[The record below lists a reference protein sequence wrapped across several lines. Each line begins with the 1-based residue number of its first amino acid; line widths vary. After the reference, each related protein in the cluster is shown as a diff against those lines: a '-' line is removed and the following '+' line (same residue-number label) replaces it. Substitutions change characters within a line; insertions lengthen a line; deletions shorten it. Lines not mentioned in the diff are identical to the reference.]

1 MPTLPACRL
10 IAVLAVALLSM
21 AASAQTPAPAG
32 TDSPEAIL
40 AALKHALVE
49 AAQEQ
54 TVNVISSAFIDS
66 SGALVESNYFDTEA
80 TVRGV
85 RVTEY
90 LPAPEQAAVDPTASL
105 PASLQNA
112 RDGVCAVDAATRYRP
127 TLLVSARTDLGQG
140 RVNDADADVIKQ
152 HARGLISNSA
162 AISDNWV
169 LVLEDELASG
179 LSQYDRLLTGMV
191 PFDDADYALQ
201 WSLSNTPPTSTES
214 TDGGVRQLVQQGIS
228 GAQSAARSAAQ
239 TAAQYAS
246 SAARYLA
253 EANPIAPLNLPASD
267 PAVTLYHELTLI
279 NRRTGATLHTQAFD
293 VTLPAADSQLRRS
306 PPQLASDVTRDLGP
320 QLEAFFEDLEEA
332 HACQLRQFAV
342 LPADVLPAAGSQPDS
357 PTQTLQIR
365 IGAANN
371 ARPGDRFLII
381 ETPWEGGQQT
391 LNSNLVSSLSI
402 GEIVQVDEF
411 QSTLQVIA
419 GNGSARDL
427 KFALPF

>member
-1 MPTLPACRL
+1 MPSLPACRL
-10 IAVLAVALLSM
+10 MAALAGALLSM
-21 AASAQTPAPAG
+21 AAGAQTPAPSD

-49 AAQEQ
+49 AAQQ
-54 TVNVISSAFIDS
+54 QSVNVISSAFIDS
-66 SGALVESNYFDTEA
+66 SGALVEANYFDTQA

-85 RVTEY
+85 RVLEY
-90 LPAPEQAAVDPTASL
+90 LPAPEQAPVDHISTL

-112 RDGVCAVDAATRYRP
+112 RAGVCAVNAATRYRP

-140 RVNDADADVIKQ
+140 RVNDADAELIKQ
-152 HARGLISNSA
+152 HARALMNNHDA
-162 AISDNWV
+162 FSDNWL
-169 LVLEDELASG
+169 LVHEDEQASG

-191 PFDDADYALQ
+191 AFDTADYALQ
-201 WSLSNTPPTSTES
+201 WSLSKTAPSRSN
-214 TDGGVRQLVQQGIS
+214 GVVRQLVQQGIS
-228 GAQSAARSAAQ
+228 GARA
-239 TAAQYAS
+239 AAQYAS

-253 EANPIAPLNLPASD
+253 EVNPIAPIERPASE
-267 PAVTLYHELTLI
+267 PAITLYHQLALI
-279 NRRTGATLHTQAFD
+279 NRRTGATLHTQAFA

-306 PPQLASDVTRDLGP
+306 PPQLANDVTRELGP
-320 QLEAFFEDLEEA
+320 QLEEFFEDVEAA

-342 LPADVLPAAGSQPDS
+342 LPATGSQPDS
-357 PTQTLQIR
+357 PTQELQIR

-371 ARPGDRFLII
+371 AKPGDRFLMI

-391 LNSNLVSSLSI
+391 LNSNLVGSLSI

-419 GNGSARDL
+419 GNGSAREL

>member
-10 IAVLAVALLSM
+10 IAVLAGALLSM
-21 AASAQTPAPAG
+21 AAGAQSPAPAD

-40 AALKHALVE
+40 AALKHALVD

-90 LPAPEQAAVDPTASL
+90 LPAPEEAAVDHTATLPESL
-105 PASLQNA
+105 RNA
-112 RDGVCAVDAATRYRP
+112 RDGVCAVGATTRYRP

-140 RVNDADADVIKQ
+140 RVNDADADIIKQ
-152 HARGLISNSA
+152 HARELMSNHA
-162 AISDNWV
+162 AINDNWV
-169 LVLEDELASG
+169 LMHEDELASG

-191 PFDDADYALQ
+191 PFDNADYALQ
-201 WSLSNTPPTSTES
+201 WSLSKTPPTRN
-214 TDGGVRQLVQQGIS
+214 DGRVRQLVEQGIS
-228 GAQSAARSAAQ
+228 GTQ
-239 TAAQYAS
+239 TAAQYAR

-253 EANPIAPLNLPASD
+253 EANPIVPLNLPASD
-267 PAVTLYHELTLI
+267 PAVTLYHELALI
-279 NRRTGATLHTQAFD
+279 NRRTGATLHTHTFD
-293 VTLPAADSQLRRS
+293 VTLPATDSQLRRS
-306 PPQLASDVTRDLGP
+306 PPQLASDVTRDLAP
-320 QLEAFFEDLEEA
+320 QLDDFFEELEAA

-342 LPADVLPAAGSQPDS
+342 LPAVGSQPDS
-357 PTQTLQIR
+357 PTQDLQIR

>member
-214 TDGGVRQLVQQGIS
+214 TDGGVAGRQGK
-228 GAQSAARSAAQ
+228 
-239 TAAQYAS
+239 
-246 SAARYLA
+246 
-253 EANPIAPLNLPASD
+253 
-267 PAVTLYHELTLI
+267 
-279 NRRTGATLHTQAFD
+279 
-293 VTLPAADSQLRRS
+293 
-306 PPQLASDVTRDLGP
+306 RDYRVG
-320 QLEAFFEDLEEA
+320 F
-332 HACQLRQFAV
+332 
-342 LPADVLPAAGSQPDS
+342 G
-357 PTQTLQIR
+357 
-365 IGAANN
+365 
-371 ARPGDRFLII
+371 
-381 ETPWEGGQQT
+381 
-391 LNSNLVSSLSI
+391 
-402 GEIVQVDEF
+402 
-411 QSTLQVIA
+411 
-419 GNGSARDL
+419 
-427 KFALPF
+427 

>member
-10 IAVLAVALLSM
+10 IAALASALLSV

-40 AALKHALVE
+40 ATLKHALVE

-90 LPAPEQAAVDPTASL
+90 LPAPEQAAVDRTATL
-105 PASLQNA
+105 PASLRNA

-152 HARGLISNSA
+152 HARGLMSNSA

-191 PFDDADYALQ
+191 PFDNADYALQ
-201 WSLSNTPPTSTES
+201 WSLSNTPPTST
-214 TDGGVRQLVQQGIS
+214 DGRVRQLIQQGIS
-228 GAQSAARSAAQ
+228 GAQ

-253 EANPIAPLNLPASD
+253 EANPIIPLALPASD
-267 PAVTLYHELTLI
+267 PAVTLYHQLALI
-279 NRRTGATLHTQAFD
+279 NRRTGATLHTQTFD
-293 VTLPAADSQLRRS
+293 VTLPPADSQLRRS

-320 QLEAFFEDLEEA
+320 QLEAFFEELEAA

-342 LPADVLPAAGSQPDS
+342 LPLAVLPAADGQADS

>member
-1 MPTLPACRL
+1 
-10 IAVLAVALLSM
+10 
-21 AASAQTPAPAG
+21 
-32 TDSPEAIL
+32 
-40 AALKHALVE
+40 
-49 AAQEQ
+49 
-54 TVNVISSAFIDS
+54 
-66 SGALVESNYFDTEA
+66 
-80 TVRGV
+80 
-85 RVTEY
+85 
-90 LPAPEQAAVDPTASL
+90 
-105 PASLQNA
+105 
-112 RDGVCAVDAATRYRP
+112 
-127 TLLVSARTDLGQG
+127 
-140 RVNDADADVIKQ
+140 
-152 HARGLISNSA
+152 
-162 AISDNWV
+162 
-169 LVLEDELASG
+169 
-179 LSQYDRLLTGMV
+179 
-191 PFDDADYALQ
+191 
-201 WSLSNTPPTSTES
+201 
-214 TDGGVRQLVQQGIS
+214 VRQLVQQGIS

-239 TAAQYAS
+239 SAAQYAS

-253 EANPIAPLNLPASD
+253 EANPIIPLALPASD
-267 PAVTLYHELTLI
+267 PAVTLYHQLALI

-293 VTLPAADSQLRRS
+293 VTLPATDSQLRRS

-320 QLEAFFEDLEEA
+320 QLEAFFEDLEAA

-342 LPADVLPAAGSQPDS
+342 LPAVGSQPDS

>member
-1 MPTLPACRL
+1 
-10 IAVLAVALLSM
+10 
-21 AASAQTPAPAG
+21 
-32 TDSPEAIL
+32 
-40 AALKHALVE
+40 
-49 AAQEQ
+49 
-54 TVNVISSAFIDS
+54 
-66 SGALVESNYFDTEA
+66 
-80 TVRGV
+80 
-85 RVTEY
+85 
-90 LPAPEQAAVDPTASL
+90 
-105 PASLQNA
+105 
-112 RDGVCAVDAATRYRP
+112 
-127 TLLVSARTDLGQG
+127 
-140 RVNDADADVIKQ
+140 
-152 HARGLISNSA
+152 
-162 AISDNWV
+162 
-169 LVLEDELASG
+169 
-179 LSQYDRLLTGMV
+179 
-191 PFDDADYALQ
+191 
-201 WSLSNTPPTSTES
+201 
-214 TDGGVRQLVQQGIS
+214 VRQLVQQGIS
-228 GAQSAARSAAQ
+228 GTQ
-239 TAAQYAS
+239 TAAQYAR

-253 EANPIAPLNLPASD
+253 EANPIIPLALPASD
-267 PAVTLYHELTLI
+267 PAVTLYHQLALI
-279 NRRTGATLHTQAFD
+279 NRRTGATLHTQTFD
-293 VTLPAADSQLRRS
+293 VTLPATDSQLRRS

-320 QLEAFFEDLEEA
+320 QLEAFFEDLEAA

>member
-1 MPTLPACRL
+1 MPNLPACRL
-10 IAVLAVALLSM
+10 MVVLAGALLSM
-21 AASAQTPAPAG
+21 AAGGQTPVAAD

-40 AALKHALVE
+40 AALKHALVD
-49 AAQEQ
+49 AAQQQ

-85 RVTEY
+85 RVREY
-90 LPAPEQAAVDPTASL
+90 LPAPEQAPVDHTALL

-112 RDGVCAVDAATRYRP
+112 RAGVCAVDAATRYRP
-127 TLLVSARTDLGQG
+127 TLLVSARTALGQG
-140 RVNDADADVIKQ
+140 RVNDADADIIKQ
-152 HARGLISNSA
+152 HARGLMNNHA
-162 AISDNWV
+162 AFSDNWV
-169 LVLEDELASG
+169 LVHEDELASG

-191 PFDDADYALQ
+191 AFDTADYALQ
-201 WSLSNTPPTSTES
+201 WSLSKTPPSNS
-214 TDGGVRQLVQQGIS
+214 DGAVRQLVQQGIS
-228 GAQSAARSAAQ
+228 GARA
-239 TAAQYAS
+239 AAQYAS

-253 EANPIAPLNLPASD
+253 ETNPIASLDLPGSD
-267 PAVTLYHELTLI
+267 PAVTLYHQLTLI
-279 NRRTGATLHTQAFD
+279 NRRTGITLHTQAFE

-306 PPQLASDVTRDLGP
+306 QSQLAHDAVSVLEPRLAEFFNDV
-320 QLEAFFEDLEEA
+320 AAA

-342 LPADVLPAAGSQPDS
+342 LPAPGSHPDS
-357 PTQTLQIR
+357 PTQDLQIR

-391 LNSNLVSSLSI
+391 LNSNLVGSLSI

-419 GNGSARDL
+419 GNGSAREL